1 MTTTP
6 RTDDPQAGDRRLAIV
21 GRGRAGSSFAEALT
35 AVGWRLVRHAGRG
48 DPIADLVDDADVV
61 LLTVPDDAI
70 ASVAGA
76 IDPHPDGGAVLHA
89 SGAKGLDVL
98 EPHPRRGSIHPLMSL
113 PDEVTGAER
122 LLGGGVFAVAGD
134 PIAAELVAALGGRTI
149 EVADRDRP
157 RYHAAAAV
165 AANHVVVLCAQ
176 VERLAE
182 SVGVPVDAYWDLMA
196 GALANV
202 RSSGAV
208 SSLTGPAAR
217 GDRTTLAGHVAALP
231 PDERTLYVTL
241 AQHATQLG
249 GATLEPGWESAG
261 DRHDR

>member
-1 MTTTP
+1 MTATT
-6 RTDDPQAGDRRLAIV
+6 QGGDRRVAIV
-21 GRGRAGSSFAEALT
+21 GRGRAGSSFARALT
-35 AVGWRLVRHAGRG
+35 TAGWTVASLVGRG
-48 DPIADLVDDADVV
+48 EQIARVLENADVV
-61 LLTVPDDAI
+61 LLAVPDDAI
-70 ASVAGA
+70 ASVAAA
-76 IDPHPDGGAVLHA
+76 IEPRHDGGVIIHV

-98 EPHPRRGSIHPLMSL
+98 QPHRRRGSVHPLMSL
-113 PDEVTGAER
+113 PDETTGAAR
-122 LLGGGVFAVAGD
+122 LLDDGVFAVAGD
-134 PIAAELVAALGGRTI
+134 PLAVELVAALGGRTI
-149 EVADRDRP
+149 EVADADRP

-196 GALANV
+196 GAIANV

-241 AQHATQLG
+241 AQHAARLA
-249 GATLEPGWESAG
+249 GADLEPGWESAG